1 MKPEVQEWLH
11 QAEYDYEDAEYLI
24 PGERFPK
31 AVFCCHL
38 AVEKGLKALYLHHF
52 NNQPPRTH
60 NLDFLIQAIP
70 GGVPERFEDLM
81 DLLEDISVKVRYPP
95 VLDLLLQEITAD
107 VATKIIED
115 TGEFLT
121 WIRESNL

>member
-24 PGERFPK
+24 PGGRYPK

-38 AVEKGLKALYLHHF
+38 AVEKGLKALYLYHF

-60 NLDFLIQAIP
+60 NLDFLIQAVP
-70 GGVPERFEDLM
+70 GGVPQKFEDLM
-81 DLLEDISVKVRYPP
+81 DILEDISVKVRYPP
-95 VLDLLLQEITAD
+95 VLDLLLHDITAD
-107 VATKIIED
+107 IAKKIFEE

-121 WIRESNL
+121 WIRELNL

>member
-1 MKPEVQEWLH
+1 MSEE
-11 QAEYDYEDAEYLI
+11 
-24 PGERFPK
+24 
-31 AVFCCHL
+31 
-38 AVEKGLKALYLHHF
+38 
-52 NNQPPRTH
+52 PPRTH

-70 GGVPERFEDLM
+70 GGVPDRFEDLM

-95 VLDLLLQEITAD
+95 VLDLLLHEITAD
-107 VATKIIED
+107 VAKKIFED